1 MSHVEGGVS
10 GTHFPLLNTS
20 LPPLLCTFHPEM
32 EFAQLCLQLTLQQTH
47 ALGGMSRDRRGSTTS
62 PFSPALP
69 YPLPLPHGHPSL
81 TSVYSRCPRVASAR
95 LSLASRLPGDPV
107 L

>member
-1 MSHVEGGVS
+1 MSHVKGGVS
-10 GTHFPLLNTS
+10 GTHFPLNIS
-20 LPPLLCTFHPEM
+20 LPPLLSTFHPEM

-47 ALGGMSRDRRGSTTS
+47 ALGGMSRDRRGSTS
-62 PFSPALP
+62 PLSAAPP